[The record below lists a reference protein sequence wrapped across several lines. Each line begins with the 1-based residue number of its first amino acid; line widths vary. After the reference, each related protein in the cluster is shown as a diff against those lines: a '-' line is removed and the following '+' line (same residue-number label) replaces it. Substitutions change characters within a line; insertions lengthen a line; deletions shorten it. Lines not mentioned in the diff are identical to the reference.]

1 MAVGG
6 SRRLA
11 PAGVGVALLLA
22 MAACGGQRE
31 VAVQQ
36 ARAGDTL
43 VAAGDTRVDL
53 VQAFRPGFPNGL
65 YKGVVRVQEPGGT
78 AGGQLYAL
86 NGICS
91 VRNQPGWPTYDNLY
105 GHRVANLA
113 EAERPAGQKRGQ
125 VLYHFDG
132 RIEASGAFT
141 ATPWMQRLKDNLCRR
156 GDFDDRPAE
165 VRAKG

>member
-1 MAVGG
+1 MAVGD
-6 SRRLA
+6 SRRLT

-22 MAACGGQRE
+22 LAACGARRE

-43 VAAGDTRVDL
+43 VAEGDTRVDL

-65 YKGVVRVQEPGGT
+65 YRGVVRVQEPGAP
-78 AGGQLYAL
+78 AGGQLYTL
-86 NGICS
+86 SGICS

-105 GHRVANLA
+105 GHRIDNLA
-113 EAERPAGQKRGQ
+113 EAERPASKKQGQ

-132 RIEASGAFT
+132 RIEASGGFIPT
-141 ATPWMQRLKDNLCRR
+141 AWMQRLKDNLCRR

-165 VRAKG
+165 VRSKG